1 MTYPRTP
8 LFTTLFATLAVTSS
22 AWAQT
27 PPDATARRQLVERAI
42 SARDANQHAQAL
54 DLFQQAGQIQMR
66 PGLRMSI
73 AQEQQALGNAIEAC
87 EGATACVTE
96 AQADLTGAG
105 NATALQG
112 CAALV
117 ATTCA
122 TLGHVRLRLPATV
135 PEGLRL
141 TVQGRVVDR
150 SAGDV
155 ITVLPGMVAVT
166 AVAGRQ
172 VLFEESVAVQR
183 GETHDVTVRL
193 DAPPTVAV
201 TVAATVAA
209 PPRQQVRA
217 IVVTPPVPVPVPVR
231 AAQGPGIGP
240 WLVLGG
246 GAVALGLSAVF
257 LGMRESA
264 KSSRDAACGV
274 GYCTQAAADFQ
285 ATAETD
291 NVGMYVALG
300 IGAAAATAGVVWL
313 ATGGSSAETAGR
325 TALSVGAMP
334 TRGGVVFGVGGSL

>member
-8 LFTTLFATLAVTSS
+8 LFATLFATFAVTSS

-141 TVQGRVVDR
+141 TVQGRAVDR
-150 SAGDV
+150 SSEDV
-155 ITVLPGMVAVT
+155 ITVSPGMVAVT

-172 VLFEESVAVQR
+172 MLFEENVAVQR

-193 DAPPTVAV
+193 DAAPQ
-201 TVAATVAA
+201 VAATVVTR
-209 PPRQQVRA
+209 PP
-217 IVVTPPVPVPVPVR
+217 PVR
-231 AAQGPGIGP
+231 AALPPPSPVASEGPGIGP

-246 GAVALGLSAVF
+246 GAVALGLSAAF

-285 ATAETD
+285 ATAEMD
-291 NVGMYVALG
+291 NVAMYVALG
-300 IGAAAATAGVVWL
+300 VGAAAATAGVVWL
-313 ATGGSSAETAGR
+313 ATGGASPETPAR
-325 TALSVGAMP
+325 TALSLRAVPM
-334 TRGGVVFGVGGSL
+334 RGGVVFGVGGSL

>member
-1 MTYPRTP
+1 MTCPRTP
-8 LFTTLFATLAVTSS
+8 LLAALFATLAVTSS
-22 AWAQT
+22 ALAQT

-42 SARDANQHAQAL
+42 SARDAGQHAQAL
-54 DLFQQAGQIQMR
+54 DLFLQAGQIQMR

-73 AQEQQALGNAIEAC
+73 AQEQQALGHPIEAC
-87 EGATACVTE
+87 DGATACVTE

-105 NATALQG
+105 NAAALQG
-112 CAALV
+112 CASLV

-122 TLGHVRLRLPATV
+122 TLGHLRLRLPATL
-135 PEGLRL
+135 PDGLRL
-141 TVQGRVVDR
+141 TVQGRAVDR

-155 ITVLPGMVAVT
+155 LTVSPGAVTVL

-183 GETHDVTVRL
+183 GETRDVTVRL
-193 DAPPTVAV
+193 DAAPTVAAP
-201 TVAATVAA
+201 VAATETV
-209 PPRQQVRA
+209 PPRQQVRV
-217 IVVTPPVPVPVPVR
+217 VVTPLTPPVVSR
-231 AAQGPGIGP
+231 GPGIGP

-246 GAVALGLSAVF
+246 GAVALGLSAMF
-257 LGMRESA
+257 LGLRESA

-291 NVGMYVALG
+291 NVAMYVALG
-300 IGAAAATAGVVWL
+300 VGAAAATAGVVWL
-313 ATGGSSAETAGR
+313 ATGGSSAEAPSR
-325 TALSVGAMP
+325 TALSVGAAP

>member
-1 MTYPRTP
+1 MTCPLTP
-8 LFTTLFATLAVTSS
+8 LLATLCATLAVTSS

-42 SARDANQHAQAL
+42 SARDAGQHAQAL

-73 AQEQQALGNAIEAC
+73 AQEQQELGHPIEAC

-122 TLGHVRLRLPATV
+122 TLGHVRLRLPATL
-135 PEGLRL
+135 PDGLRL

-150 SAGDV
+150 SAGDL
-155 ITVLPGMVAVT
+155 ITVSPGAVAVQ

-183 GETHDVTVRL
+183 GETRDVAVRL
-193 DAPPTVAV
+193 DAAPTVV
-201 TVAATVAA
+201 ATVAA
-209 PPRQQVRA
+209 PEAVPSRQEVRT
-217 IVVTPPVPVPVPVR
+217 VVTPPMAPVASR
-231 AAQGPGIGP
+231 GSGIGP

-246 GAVALGLSAVF
+246 GAVALGLSAMF
-257 LGMRESA
+257 LGLRESA

-291 NVGMYVALG
+291 NVAMYVALG
-300 IGAAAATAGVVWL
+300 VGAAAATAGVVWL
-313 ATGGSSAETAGR
+313 ATGGSAAEAPAR
-325 TALSVGAMP
+325 TALSVGAAP
-334 TRGGVVFGVGGSL
+334 TRGGVVVGVGGSL

>member
-1 MTYPRTP
+1 MTCPRTP
-8 LFTTLFATLAVTSS
+8 LLATLFATLAVTSS
-22 AWAQT
+22 AFAQT

-42 SARDANQHAQAL
+42 TARDAGQHAQAL
-54 DLFQQAGQIQMR
+54 DLFLQAGQIQMR

-73 AQEQQALGNAIEAC
+73 AQEQQALGHAIEAC

-105 NATALQG
+105 NAAALQG
-112 CAALV
+112 CASLV

-122 TLGHVRLRLPATV
+122 TLGHLRLRLPATL
-135 PEGLRL
+135 PDGLRL
-141 TVQGRVVDR
+141 TVQGRAVDR

-155 ITVLPGMVAVT
+155 LTVSPGAVTVL

-172 VLFEESVAVQR
+172 VLFEENVAVQR
-183 GETHDVTVRL
+183 GETRDVAVRL
-193 DAPPTVAV
+193 DAAPTVTAP
-201 TVAATVAA
+201 VAATETV
-209 PPRQQVRA
+209 PPRQQVRV
-217 IVVTPPVPVPVPVR
+217 VVTPPRPRSPLVAR
-231 AAQGPGIGP
+231 GPGIGP

-246 GAVALGLSAVF
+246 GAVALGLSAMF
-257 LGMRESA
+257 LGLRESA

-291 NVGMYVALG
+291 NVAMYVALG
-300 IGAAAATAGVVWL
+300 VGAAAATAGVVWL
-313 ATGGSSAETAGR
+313 ATGGSSAEAPAR
-325 TALSVGAMP
+325 TALSVGAAP

>member
-1 MTYPRTP
+1 MTCPRTP
-8 LFTTLFATLAVTSS
+8 LFATLFATLAVTSS
-22 AWAQT
+22 AFAQT

-42 SARDANQHAQAL
+42 SARDAGQHAQAL

-73 AQEQQALGNAIEAC
+73 AQEQQALGHPIEAC

-105 NATALQG
+105 NAAALQG
-112 CAALV
+112 CASLV

-122 TLGHVRLRLPATV
+122 TLGHVRLRLPATL

-155 ITVLPGMVAVT
+155 LAVSPGTVAVQ

-183 GETHDVTVRL
+183 GETRDVAVRL
-193 DAPPTVAV
+193 DAAPTVV
-201 TVAATVAA
+201 ATVAA
-209 PPRQQVRA
+209 PEAVPPRQEVRT
-217 IVVTPPVPVPVPVR
+217 VVTPPRPPV
-231 AAQGPGIGP
+231 ASQGRGVGP

-246 GAVALGLSAVF
+246 GVVALGLSAMF
-257 LGMRESA
+257 LGLRESA

-291 NVGMYVALG
+291 NVAMYVALG
-300 IGAAAATAGVVWL
+300 VGAAAATAGVVWL
-313 ATGGSSAETAGR
+313 ATGGSAAEAPAR
-325 TALSVGAMP
+325 TALSVGAAP
-334 TRGGVVFGVGGSL
+334 TRGGVVIGVGGSL